1 MALNKKIHR
10 VPKKNGLQQLGKYQP
25 SNVVK
30 DVHKGFAVKKQHNQR
45 EERIHWEREKDYIKN
60 FNPYSIIYPPNSV

>member
-45 EERIHWEREKDYIKN
+45 EERIH
-60 FNPYSIIYPPNSV
+60 